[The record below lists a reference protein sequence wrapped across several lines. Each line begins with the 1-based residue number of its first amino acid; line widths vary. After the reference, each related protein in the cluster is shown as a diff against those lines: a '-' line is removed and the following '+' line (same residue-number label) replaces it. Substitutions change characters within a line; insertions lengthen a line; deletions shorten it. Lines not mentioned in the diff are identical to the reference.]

1 MFVFFY
7 SKGPIFWH
15 YAFIEQLT
23 LDRQQ
28 GFSRLRTDS
37 TLHLQLGIGHIRERF
52 IFIFI
57 HFFSFKFYEQ
67 KVICNTEIKSV
78 RTLLCFSN

>member
-1 MFVFFY
+1 M
-7 SKGPIFWH
+7 
-15 YAFIEQLT
+15 
-23 LDRQQ
+23 
-28 GFSRLRTDS
+28 
-37 TLHLQLGIGHIRERF
+37 ERF

-78 RTLLCFSN
+78 RTLLGFLIDLENIDFTLATNTTQETVYG